1 MSKKAMIALAVSGM
15 MSALCMPLFAAK
27 TLYVVPPDTPNH
39 TPASPYGSWDT
50 AATSIDDAITAATG
64 SQGEAGTGDM
74 ILVAPGTYNITSTL
88 TPNKRRLTIKSAKI
102 GNEEEEDRE
111 NTILDGGGKTAIM
124 NITAAFVSISGFTFA
139 NGYKEL
145 ASYSSNSGSAAVKI
159 GEHYGSVSNC
169 IFRGNRSINAPG
181 CVQANGKW
189 VPVVSGC
196 IFTNNTLEVSGSD
209 TLRGCAVYMWVNA
222 SDANGGRIEN
232 CYFADNRS
240 KSTGDSSN
248 SLAGGVVFSNYADLD
263 NCEFGEN
270 TYTNTVSMISSGNG
284 FHGGYVYL
292 GDNNSPGR
300 CSMSNCRFS
309 GRTIELGDEIVYGS
323 IAYINCSDCVVS
335 NCTFDAIEEVAGIR
349 YKGVVSVARTSAKF
363 IGCKFVGGNYDGL
376 AIPNGSAGSIVQL
389 RPGAFNSSFRNC
401 LFANNNIKGNCYAI
415 RQESETSA
423 ATGFSVENCTFANN
437 TVGQTISSLNSSTCT
452 NYLVNSVFTS
462 NVYLTAPGA
471 VRNCCLK
478 SHSDNA
484 KINEDNFIPSE
495 VGGDLKFV
503 DAANSDYH
511 LQQKSPLRNRGM
523 LLDWMTA
530 GAVDLDGNP
539 RVHLD
544 LPDVGCYESQYD
556 PLGFILILSK
566 RQKTMPRSLTLR
578 L

>member
-1 MSKKAMIALAVSGM
+1 MSKKTMMALAVSGA

-39 TPASPYGSWDT
+39 TPASPYGSWET
-50 AATSIDDAITAATG
+50 AATNIADAITAAAA
-64 SQGEAGTGDM
+64 SSGEAGTGDT

-88 TPNKRRLTIKSAKI
+88 TPSKRRLTIRSAKI

-111 NTILDGGGKTAIM
+111 NTILDGGGTTAIM
-124 NITAAFVSISGFTFA
+124 DITTAFVSISGFTFA

-145 ASYSSNSGSAAVKI
+145 ASYSSNSGSAAIKL
-159 GEHYGSVSNC
+159 GDHYGSVSNC

-240 KSTGDSSN
+240 KSTG
-248 SLAGGVVFSNYADLD
+248 G
-263 NCEFGEN
+263 
-270 TYTNTVSMISSGNG
+270 SSGNG

-292 GDNNSPGR
+292 GDNNSSGR

-309 GRTIELGDEIVYGS
+309 GKTIDLGNENVYGS

-349 YKGVVSVARTSAKF
+349 YKGVVSVARSSAKF
-363 IGCKFVGGNYDGL
+363 IGCKFVGGNYDGS

-389 RPGAFNSSFRNC
+389 RSGAFNSSFRNC

-423 ATGFSVENCTFANN
+423 TTGFSVENCTFANN

-462 NVYLTAPGA
+462 NVYLTAPGV
-471 VRNCCLK
+471 VRKCCLK
-478 SHSDNA
+478 SHSNNA

-503 DAANSDYH
+503 DAANGDYH
-511 LQQKSPLRNRGM
+511 LQQKSPLRDRGM

-530 GAVDLDGNP
+530 GAVDLDGNK
-539 RVHLD
+539 RVHLQC
-544 LPDVGCYESQYD
+544 PDIGCYECQINPD
-556 PLGFILILSK
+556 GLILIF
-566 RQKTMPRSLTLR
+566 R
-578 L
+578 

>member
-1 MSKKAMIALAVSGM
+1 MSKKSMMVLAVSGA

-39 TPASPYGSWDT
+39 TPASPYGSWET
-50 AATSIDDAITAATG
+50 AATSIADAITAAAA
-64 SQGEAGTGDM
+64 SSGEAGTGDT

-88 TPNKRRLTIKSAKI
+88 TPSKRRLTIRSAKI

-111 NTILDGGGKTAIM
+111 NTILDGGGTTAIM
-124 NITAAFVSISGFTFA
+124 NITATFVSISGFTFA

-145 ASYSSNSGSAAVKI
+145 ASYSSSSGSAAVRL
-159 GEHYGSVSNC
+159 GDHYGSVSNC

-196 IFTNNTLEVSGSD
+196 IFTNNTLEVSGND
-209 TLRGCAVYMWVNA
+209 AVRGCAVYMWMNA

-240 KSTGDSSN
+240 KSTGGSSN

-270 TYTNTVSMISSGNG
+270 AYANTVSMFSSGHG
-284 FHGGYVYL
+284 FNGGYVYL

-309 GRTIELGDEIVYGS
+309 GKTIDLGDEYFYGS
-323 IAYINCSDCVVS
+323 IAYIICSDCVVS
-335 NCTFDAIEEVAGIR
+335 NCTFDAIEDRASTRAYGLV
-349 YKGVVSVARTSAKF
+349 YMVKDSAKLMNCNF
-363 IGCKFVGGNYDGL
+363 TNGNFDGSRKSSGATAAIWLASTNAFV
-376 AIPNGSAGSIVQL
+376 
-389 RPGAFNSSFRNC
+389 RNC
-401 LFANNNIKGNCYAI
+401 LFAGNETTDAYRLVGQPTIANPAI
-415 RQESETSA
+415 GYSI
-423 ATGFSVENCTFANN
+423 ENCTFADNSDNN
-437 TVGQTISSLNSSTCT
+437 FMFTSSSSSKCT
-452 NYLVNSVFTS
+452 NRIVNCMITGKPYQSAPAVFS
-462 NVYLTAPGA
+462 
-471 VRNCCLK
+471 NCCLK
-478 SHSDNA
+478 AGVDAHADV
-484 KINEDNFIPSE
+484 F
-495 VGGDLKFV
+495 GGFRFSNIDELKFV
-503 DAANSDYH
+503 DAANGDYH
-511 LQQKSPLRNRGM
+511 LQPKSPLREGGM

-544 LPDVGCYESQYD
+544 LPDIGCYESQFT
-556 PLGFILILSK
+556 PLGFMVLF
-566 RQKTMPRSLTLR
+566 R
-578 L
+578 